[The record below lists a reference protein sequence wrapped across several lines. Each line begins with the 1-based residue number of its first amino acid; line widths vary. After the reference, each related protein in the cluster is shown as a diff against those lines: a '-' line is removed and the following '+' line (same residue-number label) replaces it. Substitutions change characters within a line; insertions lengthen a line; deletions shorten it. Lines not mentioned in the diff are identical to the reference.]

1 MWRMTLESK
10 KGTSDGGEGMYDWCT
25 MRTMHDIFD
34 NSYIVYYILCIHGS
48 GSPRLATRGM

>member
-25 MRTMHDIFD
+25 IGTMHDIFD
-34 NSYIVYYILCIHGS
+34 N
-48 GSPRLATRGM
+48 T